1 MYKVYIYIFL
11 RYTNNQN
18 EGAQYTA
25 YILFVYLYYK
35 KHLKEVFKSLMQSF
49 FQFSICRYFVLKL
62 HFCCMYNSS
71 ILHKPQHQLAIK
83 QTKAAQ
89 CLCLFSLQH
98 VKREKSQFQG
108 RSFCKTNKFHIC
120 MSTSIQLLS
129 ITWSGFPHAR
139 APRGLIW
146 HWRTLWG
153 RKMDQHHG
161 FPSWTSR
168 WSNLLPAEL
177 TKWISRSL
185 LGGWHGSI

>member
-1 MYKVYIYIFL
+1 MKELNIQHTF
-11 RYTNNQN
+11 
-18 EGAQYTA
+18 
-25 YILFVYLYYK
+25 YLCTFNIKNIK
-35 KHLKEVFKSLMQSF
+35 KKKKWTSCLTEKTKVFKSLMQSF
-49 FQFSICRYFVLKL
+49 FQISICRYFVLKL

-83 QTKAAQ
+83 QTKASQ

-98 VKREKSQFQG
+98 FKRKKSQFQG

-129 ITWSGFPHAR
+129 IMWSGFLHAR

-153 RKMDQHHG
+153 RKTDQHHV
-161 FPSWTSR
+161 FPLWTSR